1 MSKNVEAQLKTLERK
16 LRSNCSKAE
25 QKEIKKRI
33 EKLKRNI

>member
-1 MSKNVEAQLKTLERK
+1 MINEVKARIKRLEEK

-33 EKLKRNI
+33 EKLRRSQ